1 LRARF
6 VVVKSL
12 RNRGGIAKGS
22 VASTQRKT
30 WSSKKG
36 SNFLGFFSSTQ
47 SVVAHQG
54 TKFEGLAEMEIIKL
68 ENVAQF
74 GLNVSKYF
82 KATSYYSLISYHLF
96 HWSLRN
102 RINF

>member
-1 LRARF
+1 
-6 VVVKSL
+6 
-12 RNRGGIAKGS
+12 
-22 VASTQRKT
+22 
-30 WSSKKG
+30 
-36 SNFLGFFSSTQ
+36 
-47 SVVAHQG
+47 
-54 TKFEGLAEMEIIKL
+54 MEIIKL